1 MIFYYYENSNKYLFV
16 IHETSRAREIQFSAA
31 ICNISGKKIV
41 QHGDIYH
48 HNSCGFVVVDIAVV
62 CVVVL
67 LDDEGSPL
75 VSMWDA
81 AAAWHG
87 IIPMFSPCNKLYIN
101 MN

>member
-1 MIFYYYENSNKYLFV
+1 MQHF
-16 IHETSRAREIQFSAA
+16 RERN
-31 ICNISGKKIV
+31 CTTRKG
-41 QHGDIYH
+41 
-48 HNSCGFVVVDIAVV
+48 VVVDNAVV
-62 CVVVL
+62 SVVVL

>member
-1 MIFYYYENSNKYLFV
+1 MQHF
-16 IHETSRAREIQFSAA
+16 RE
-31 ICNISGKKIV
+31 KIV
-41 QHGDIYH
+41 QHGDICH
-48 HNSCGFVVVDIAVV
+48 HNSCGFVVVVDNAVV
-62 CVVVL
+62 SVVVL